1 MKSLIACVI
10 ILFEVSQI
18 YGLDLVKQL
27 PEVHGDKFYYFGFG
41 SNMLAK
47 RIHIQNPS
55 AKFLRAAL
63 LNNYR
68 VDFSMPS
75 KFWKGAV
82 ATIVPSQGAKTW
94 GSLWEIDLVN
104 LPDIDNQ
111 ERVHLGWY
119 RPVSV
124 RVKLQ
129 NNDPEIPARLYVI
142 TNEPKGNVHD
152 LPPSEVPEDRQP
164 SKTYLQVLVKGAIE
178 SRLPEEYV
186 TWLTEFKHNNQT
198 VQHLE
203 EILELQSVAF

>member
-10 ILFEVSQI
+10 ILFGVSQI
-18 YGLDLVKQL
+18 YGLDPVQQL
-27 PEVHGDKFYYFGFG
+27 PEVHGNKFYYFGFG

-55 AKFLRAAL
+55 AKFLGAAL

-104 LPDIDNQ
+104 LPEIDNQ
-111 ERVHLGWY
+111 EAVHLGKY
-119 RPVSV
+119 KPVSV
-124 RVKLQ
+124 HVKLQ
-129 NNDPEIPARLYVI
+129 NYDPEIPARLYVI

-152 LPPSEVPEDRQP
+152 MPPSEVPEDRQP

-178 SRLPEEYV
+178 SGLPEEYV
-186 TWLTEFKHNNQT
+186 TWLTGFKHNNQT

-203 EILELQSVAF
+203 ELLELQSVPL